1 MTTTDPRLAA
11 EQSLESLV
19 SAVQAQAPGA
29 ARDAFLEECTAL
41 RIAIRAFHM
50 EGIRFRMFNVDRMI
64 NRGAVIVADDARASF
79 AEVRR
84 QLEAAGFHTRS
95 HQAPS

>member
-11 EQSLESLV
+11 EQNLESLV
-19 SAVQAQAPGA
+19 TAVQAQAPGA
-29 ARDAFLEECTAL
+29 ARDAFLDECASL

-64 NRGAVIVADDARASF
+64 NRGAVIVDDDARQAF